1 MGKPALKEKIRPY
14 LGNREFYKNVVAI
27 ALPISLQSL
36 ITIGV
41 NMMDTIMLGNL
52 GDTAISASAL
62 ANQFINIFHIC
73 CMGMGMGAS
82 VLTSRF
88 WGMQDKASLR
98 KAVTI
103 MLRLCFA
110 IGMVFTLITVVT
122 PDGIMR
128 VYTEDNAIIQAG
140 AGYFRWSIPC
150 YLLLGFSLTCTIVLR
165 SVGQVRLPLI
175 SSIAAF
181 FINIFFNY
189 VFIFGKFGAPRMEV
203 EGAALGTLISR
214 LFEFVFICGYFF
226 FRDKRIEY
234 RIKHIFMKCGDLV
247 KDYLR
252 ISIPVL
258 ISDALLAFG
267 NSAVAMVM
275 GRIGAAFVSANAI
288 TTVAQQLSTV
298 FIQGISNASG
308 IITGHTLGEGD
319 ADKAQ
324 RQGVTFLG
332 LGVAIGILAGGLIML
347 ISKPV
352 IGCYQNVSEETR
364 QIAEQLM
371 MAVGLIVIFQAANSI
386 LTKGVL
392 RGGGDTKFLMAA
404 DILFLW
410 VASIPLGYLA
420 GLVWHLPAFWI
431 YIFLK
436 IDQFIKAIWCVFRLK
451 SRKWIKKI

>member
-1 MGKPALKEKIRPY
+1 MTLKEKLCPY
-14 LGNREFYKNVVAI
+14 LGDRGFYKNVAAI

-103 MLRLCFA
+103 MLRLCFS
-110 IGMVFTLITVVT
+110 IGMLFTLITVIT

-128 VYTEDNAIIQAG
+128 VYTEDAAIIQAG

-181 FINIFFNY
+181 FINVFFNY

-214 LFEFVFICGYFF
+214 AFEFAFICGYFF
-226 FRDKRIEY
+226 FRDRRIGY
-234 RIKHIFMKCGDLV
+234 RVKHLFLKCGDLV
-247 KDYLR
+247 KDYLH

-258 ISDALLAFG
+258 VSDALLAFG

-288 TTVAQQLSTV
+288 TTVVQQLSTV

-319 ADKAQ
+319 AEKAQ

-332 LGVAIGILAGGLIML
+332 LGVVIGVLAGGAIML
-347 ISKPV
+347 LSTPV
-352 IGCYQNVSEETR
+352 ISCYQNVSEEAR

-371 MAVGLIVIFQAANSI
+371 MAVGLIVIFQATNSI

-420 GLVWHLPAFWI
+420 GLVWKLPAFWI